1 MKNHIKVRLLAAMA
15 FLFAILYGCSPKS
28 VEPAA
33 TSLEITVI
41 DLNTKKPVEGAG
53 VSLYNTYQAW
63 VNGDNP
69 TIKAIKT
76 NIGGVATFSPIDT
89 ATYYVDVSKGAL
101 DNYAA
106 EKSDTEIGPLVVNQ
120 VNKKTVYI
128 W

>member
-1 MKNHIKVRLLAAMA
+1 MKNHIKVRLLVAMA

-41 DLNTKKPVEGAG
+41 DLNTKKPVEGAS
-53 VSLYNTYQAW
+53 VSLYDTYQAW
-63 VNGDNP
+63 FDGANP
-69 TIKAIKT
+69 IIKAIKT
-76 NIGGVATFSPIDT
+76 NIGGVATFSPVET
-89 ATYYVDVSKGAL
+89 TTYYIDVSKGAL

-106 EKSDTEIGPLVVNQ
+106 DESDIKIGPLVVNQ